1 MRLCHL
7 YPQTASP
14 PHISTTI
21 LQQLFHFHYY
31 LPLSQLWYD
40 LGSLHFKNGDL
51 PKALSAFSKAR
62 ELLSHLASPPS
73 LLDQLKLSGY
83 ITACECVLRRR
94 EGGDE
99 EDNGGERTLLERVEE
114 LRIGDTEVGRC
125 VSECVCVCGS
135 GCVGVSV
142 WVCGCVGVC
151 GCVCVWVWSV
161 GHMYVKCCYFSR
173 LAVSGRCC
181 SDRQHRAGTLCSI

>member
-1 MRLCHL
+1 VRLCHL
-7 YPQTASP
+7 YPQTASLP
-14 PHISTTI
+14 CISTTI

-62 ELLSHLASPPS
+62 ELLSQLASPPS
-73 LLDQLKLSGY
+73 LLNQLKLRGY

-99 EDNGGERTLLERVEE
+99 EDNGRERTLLERVEE
-114 LRIGDTEVGRC
+114 LRIGDHEVGRC
-125 VSECVCVCGS
+125 VFVSVCVWVWVCGCECVCVC
-135 GCVGVSV
+135 
-142 WVCGCVGVC
+142 VCA
-151 GCVCVWVWSV
+151 CVCVWMCVVCIWLLDIC
-161 GHMYVKCCYFSR
+161 M
-173 LAVSGRCC
+173 
-181 SDRQHRAGTLCSI
+181 